1 MTQRS
6 RRRVAAHARWLERP
20 LVRLLCLAF
29 VSIVAGCAATSAERA
44 EDRAATEETL
54 ERILSEPLDEAEYG
68 KPRRCISQY
77 AYRDFEPLGERFVV
91 FEGPG
96 NRLWL
101 NELRGRCPGLD
112 RASTLAFRNRGFQL
126 CELDQFKVTD
136 VFAWERYQR
145 WPWRWMDGIPCTL
158 GKFQPISTEQL
169 EALRATL
176 R

>member
-1 MTQRS
+1 MS
-6 RRRVAAHARWLERP
+6 VNLSVGWLP
-20 LVRLLCLAF
+20 CWLAVLLPVLLA
-29 VSIVAGCAATSAERA
+29 AGCASGPEQP
-44 EDRAATEETL
+44 EAAQSEALEE
-54 ERILSEPLDEAEYG
+54 ILSQPLDAEEYG
-68 KPRRCISQY
+68 KPRRCISEY
-77 AYRDFEPLGERFVV
+77 AYRDFEPLGDRFVV

-96 NRLWL
+96 NRPWL

-158 GKFQPISTEQL
+158 GRFQPISAEQL

>member
-1 MTQRS
+1 MSVTFS
-6 RRRVAAHARWLERP
+6 VGRWPHRCA
-20 LVRLLCLAF
+20 VLLSALLA
-29 VSIVAGCAATSAERA
+29 AGCASAPRQPEAAQA
-44 EDRAATEETL
+44 EAL
-54 ERILSEPLDEAEYG
+54 EDILSQPLDAEEYG

-112 RASTLAFRNRGFQL
+112 RASSLAFRSRGFQL

-158 GKFQPISTEQL
+158 GKFQPISTEQV
-169 EALRATL
+169 EAQRATL

>member
-1 MTQRS
+1 MYAKRPVP
-6 RRRVAAHARWLERP
+6 RHPWWFAA
-20 LVRLLCLAF
+20 LLPALLM
-29 VSIVAGCAATSAERA
+29 AGCAGSPAEPTGEQPEA
-44 EDRAATEETL
+44 LED
-54 ERILSEPLDEAEYG
+54 ILSQPLDAEEYG
-68 KPRRCISQY
+68 EPRRCISEY
-77 AYRDFEPLGERFVV
+77 AYRDFEPLGERLVV

-96 NRLWL
+96 GRLWL

-112 RASTLAFRNRGFQL
+112 RASSLAFRSRGFQL

>member
-1 MTQRS
+1 MTVKPLFRPHPS
-6 RRRVAAHARWLERP
+6 WLT
-20 LVRLLCLAF
+20 LVLTALLA
-29 VSIVAGCAATSAERA
+29 SGCASSPPGPAEVPRA
-44 EDRAATEETL
+44 EAL
-54 ERILSEPLDEAEYG
+54 EDIPSQPLDVDEYG

-77 AYRDFEPLGERFVV
+77 AYRDFEPLGERFLV

-96 NRLWL
+96 GKLWL

-112 RASTLAFRNRGFQL
+112 RSSTLAFRNRGFQL

-136 VFAWERYQR
+136 WFAWERYQR

-158 GKFQPISTEQL
+158 GKFQPISAEQL

-176 R
+176 Q

>member
-1 MTQRS
+1 MTVKCLFRPVS
-6 RRRVAAHARWLERP
+6 GWLALALTAL
-20 LVRLLCLAF
+20 LV
-29 VSIVAGCAATSAERA
+29 SGCGSSPPDPAKAEQTEA
-44 EDRAATEETL
+44 LED
-54 ERILSEPLDEAEYG
+54 ILSQPLDAEEYG

-77 AYRDFEPLGERFVV
+77 AYRDFEPLGERFLV

-96 NRLWL
+96 GKVWL

-112 RASTLAFRNRGFQL
+112 RGCALAFRNRGFQL

-145 WPWRWMDGIPCTL
+145 WPWNWMDGIPCTL
-158 GKFQPISTEQL
+158 GKFQPISNEQL